1 MVRVNV
7 LHGFHEDDSCID
19 RMTYQQLKNHNGQC
33 GSVSFAPHVNSL
45 PSRKI
50 NLRRVY
56 QIGVRTLGLIILY
69 YCFSIGITFY
79 QKWLI
84 KGFHFPLTI
93 VFFHMIIKYMMAGLV
108 RLWCKFLSGKSRSCI
123 PFSTSWKK
131 LAVAGCASSLD
142 IGFSNWSFEFITIS
156 LYTMTKST
164 CVIFI
169 LAFAICFGLEK
180 KRLSLI
186 VIVSLIS
193 SGLFL
198 FTYQA
203 TDFRWQ
209 GFILALSAS
218 FLGGLRWTLAQL
230 VMQRKDIGLSNP
242 IDMIYYIQPWMIC
255 SLIPLVLGVEILPV
269 FSATDPEAVW
279 SSSSE
284 EFRGEDF
291 IMEKVIC
298 VIIGALLAFLMEL
311 SEYLLLTYT
320 SSLTLSIAGIFKEAF
335 TLFLAFEYNG
345 DPFNSVNFIGLLL
358 CMTGIV
364 LHVAIKVTDVSGL

>member
-1 MVRVNV
+1 
-7 LHGFHEDDSCID
+7 
-19 RMTYQQLKNHNGQC
+19 
-33 GSVSFAPHVNSL
+33 
-45 PSRKI
+45 
-50 NLRRVY
+50 
-56 QIGVRTLGLIILY
+56 
-69 YCFSIGITFY
+69 
-79 QKWLI
+79 
-84 KGFHFPLTI
+84 
-93 VFFHMIIKYMMAGLV
+93 
-108 RLWCKFLSGKSRSCI
+108 
-123 PFSTSWKK
+123 
-131 LAVAGCASSLD
+131 
-142 IGFSNWSFEFITIS
+142 
-156 LYTMTKST
+156 
-164 CVIFI
+164 
-169 LAFAICFGLEK
+169 
-180 KRLSLI
+180 
-186 VIVSLIS
+186 
-193 SGLFL
+193 
-198 FTYQA
+198 
-203 TDFRWQ
+203 
-209 GFILALSAS
+209 
-218 FLGGLRWTLAQL
+218 
-230 VMQRKDIGLSNP
+230 MQRKDIGLSNP